1 MAQGSDLR
9 RIESICRALG
19 ANLDVRVRWRGEGLD
34 RLLDEA
40 HARLVETIVKR
51 LQSFAWECAVEVSF
65 NDYGERGSI
74 DVLAWHPS
82 ARALLVI
89 EVKSVVPD
97 VQATIFGLDRKARL
111 GPKVAAAR
119 GWDVVTTSRPLV
131 VRETSASRRR
141 IDGVESVFEV
151 AFPAPRIRGAS
162 LASPAQP
169 LALGPA
175 VSAGFHPGSHWT
187 RKQRAAAPWAA
198 LETPRNG
205 LIDTDGGDGRPI
217 CPAGR
222 ARSVD
227 VLSNDTAGGVRRNST
242 AATGAGGR
250 DRA

>member
-1 MAQGSDLR
+1 MGWWTRFGSGEDSAQSGSGPDFDRRTSLFARGRRERSSRRSSAAWPQGSDLR

-119 GWDVVTTSRPLV
+119 GWDMVTTSRLLV

-141 IDGVESVFEV
+141 IGSVESVFEV
-151 AFPAPRIRGAS
+151 AFPARGSEVRRWLRLPNRSLSGLLFLADSTPGRIGRGS
-162 LASPAQP
+162 S
-169 LALGPA
+169 G
-175 VSAGFHPGSHWT
+175 
-187 RKQRAAAPWAA
+187 RQRVGR
-198 LETPRNG
+198 PRN
-205 LIDTDGGDGRPI
+205 
-217 CPAGR
+217 AQK
-222 ARSVD
+222 RSH
-227 VLSNDTAGGVRRNST
+227 
-242 AATGAGGR
+242 
-250 DRA
+250 